1 MKILLIISI
10 VVSVVSAEGKA
21 RYPYRYPH
29 FNLESFGS
37 DPYGDE
43 RVNLIHEFTQDS
55 TAEADPTIWDFDPNF
70 PPEQ

>member
-10 VVSVVSAEGKA
+10 VASIVSADKAA

-43 RVNLIHEFTQDS
+43 RVNLIHEFTED
-55 TAEADPTIWDFDPNF
+55 TTKEADPTIWDFDPNF
-70 PPEQ
+70 PVEQ